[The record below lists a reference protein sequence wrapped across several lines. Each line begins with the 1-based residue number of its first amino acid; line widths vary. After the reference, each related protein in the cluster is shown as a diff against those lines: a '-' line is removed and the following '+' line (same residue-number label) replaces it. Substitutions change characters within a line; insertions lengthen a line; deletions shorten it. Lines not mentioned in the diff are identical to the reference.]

1 MTRKLNEVS
10 SHTLIAALPTS
21 RSEHHVACHEWMP
34 SLAGSRQHTIF
45 RAGGMKVHVV
55 HPLTLLQTTLSGD
68 LLYSIVS
75 SLPSG
80 HLVLLARCGL

>member
-1 MTRKLNEVS
+1 MTRKLNDVS

-34 SLAGSRQHTIF
+34 SLAGSRQHTIL

-55 HPLTLLQTTLSGD
+55 HPLTLLQTTLSLLIYST
-68 LLYSIVS
+68 LLY
-75 SLPSG
+75 
-80 HLVLLARCGL
+80 LLYPLGTWCS